1 MLLDGAASIA
11 TAEIR
16 RHLRDSGLLEDE
28 LEEQDERNAAD
39 EAREVGLDPEAGERE
54 APELDR
60 VLDASPVIESL
71 LAEIGRRSSLAP
83 CLYPWRRSTDEVERV
98 TPSPTGS
105 SIYEFMLWLSL
116 EDAPFRRARK
126 WSEAEWA
133 FDHIVV
139 MALRAYLGP
148 RSKSLSFARPLAP
161 QQGPNVRPV
170 PFREAITWLAEQLRL
185 PKGPHVA
192 RAQRNDGG
200 VDVVAWRAFNAD
212 GYSGIPFLLV
222 QCTFRKDW
230 HRKARDI
237 VPDTWR
243 SWIGFPKAPI
253 VGLAVPFL
261 LGTNDA
267 RRDEVNTEAWLFLDR
282 LRLAELLCELP
293 PEELPSVVGVPVAL
307 WLEHQI
313 ATFDPSVPEAADDD
327 DAGAPYPYVEPATG
341 NTTDE

>member
-16 RHLRDSGLLEDE
+16 RRLRDSGLLEGE

-39 EAREVGLDPEAGERE
+39 EAREVGLDPGAGEQE
-54 APELDR
+54 APGVDR

-71 LAEIGRRSSLAP
+71 LAEIARRSSLAP

-98 TPSPTGS
+98 TPVPTGS

-116 EDAPFRRARK
+116 EDAPFRKARK

-148 RSKSLSFARPLAP
+148 RSQSLPFARPQAP
-161 QQGPNVRPV
+161 RQGPNVRPV
-170 PFREAITWLAEQLRL
+170 PFRDAITWLAERLRL
-185 PKGPHVA
+185 PEGAYVA

-200 VDVVAWRAFNAD
+200 VDVVAWRAFSAD
-212 GYSGIPFLLV
+212 GYSGIPFFLV

-230 HRKARDI
+230 HHKARDI
-237 VPDTWR
+237 VLDTWR
-243 SWIGFPKAPI
+243 SWIAFPKDPI

-267 RRDEVNTEAWLFLDR
+267 RRDEVSTETWLFLDR

-293 PEELPSVVGVPVAL
+293 PEELPEVVSAPVAA
-307 WLEHQI
+307 WLERQI
-313 ATFDPSVPEAADDD
+313 ATFDPSLPEAEEDDD
-327 DAGAPYPYVEPATG
+327 LGAPYPYDDLHVA
-341 NTTDE
+341 NAADE